1 MIKIRKNVF
10 ETNSSSV
17 HSLCMTSKDKIDRWK
32 KGELI
37 WDNDSKEF
45 VEPDGLDLD
54 DEYYRY
60 YTYDDFFNN
69 YEKMDFDTFCDSY
82 ETESGEVVYAFGYY
96 GYDS

>member
-1 MIKIRKNVF
+1 
-10 ETNSSSV
+10 
-17 HSLCMTSKDKIDRWK
+17 MTSKDKIDRWK